1 MSDNSKVVPGV
12 MNNQTSSYKE
22 RTAIF
27 TLVLLSALGPASFQ
41 IFLPSVPN
49 IIKDLSSTPGVANLT
64 ISLSMLSFAF
74 FSLFYGRMAD
84 RFENKKLLIIGMLV
98 LIVGSIIGYFS
109 HNIEMV
115 ILGRVIQP
123 AGGAAG
129 VVAARAMIMRLYQGE
144 KAAKIMS
151 RLVAAM
157 MTAPLIGVP
166 LGGVLTDNYGWRSNF
181 IFIGVFACVALICVV
196 LMVPTVRNTT
206 EYNANFSLLQSY
218 KKLISNHI
226 FSGNVFQFGL
236 SQSAFMIILATSPIV
251 LTTTFGFTAAESSI
265 VLLICSLSVIAGNLL
280 SGRLPDSVLLAQRL
294 KWGSLLGAIFSF
306 AGLVLTLIAPLSLY
320 VLVIPAMLFCFF
332 FGVTAPVAQTNA
344 IGANRE
350 LAGTAA
356 GLCMFISMVLASIA
370 TQFAAE
376 VNDGSPHILMGSVAC
391 LAVIAFILALKGSKP
406 ESLFN
411 K

>member
-1 MSDNSKVVPGV
+1 MSDNSKIVPGMV
-12 MNNQTSSYKE
+12 NQTSRYKE
-22 RTAIF
+22 RMAIL
-27 TLVLLSALGPASFQ
+27 TLVFLSALGPASFQ
-41 IFLPSVPN
+41 IFLPSVPD

-84 RFENKKLLIIGMLV
+84 RIENKKLLIIGMFV
-98 LIVGSIIGYFS
+98 LIIGSVVGYFS
-109 HNIEMV
+109 YNIEMV
-115 ILGRVIQP
+115 ILGRIIQP

-129 VVAARAMIMRLYQGE
+129 VVAARAMIMRLYEGE

-157 MTAPLIGVP
+157 MVAPLIGVP
-166 LGGVLTDNYGWRSNF
+166 LGGILTDNYGWRSNF
-181 IFIGVFACVALICVV
+181 TFIGLFAGVALICIVI
-196 LMVPTVRNTT
+196 MVPKVKNIS
-206 EYNANFSLLQSY
+206 ENNNGFSLLQAY
-218 KKLISNHI
+218 KKLISNPV

-251 LTTTFGFTAAESSI
+251 LTTTFDFTAAESSM

-294 KWGSLLGAIFSF
+294 KWGSLLGAVFSVV
-306 AGLVLTLIAPLSLY
+306 GLIITLIVPLSLY
-320 VLVIPAMLFCFF
+320 MLVIPAMLFCFF
-332 FGVTAPVAQTNA
+332 FGITAPAAQTSA
-344 IGANRE
+344 IGVNRE

-356 GLCMFISMVLASIA
+356 GLCMFISMILASIA

-376 VNDGSPHILMGSVAC
+376 VNDGSPHILMGLVAS
-391 LAVIAFILALKGSKP
+391 LAVIALFLALKGSKP
-406 ESLFN
+406 EPPFH